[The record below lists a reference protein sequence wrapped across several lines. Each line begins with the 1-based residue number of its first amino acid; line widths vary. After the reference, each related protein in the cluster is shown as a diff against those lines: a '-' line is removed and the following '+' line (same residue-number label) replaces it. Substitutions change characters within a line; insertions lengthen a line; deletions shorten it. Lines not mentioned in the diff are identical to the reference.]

1 MVDNVGFSFHTP
13 KGGKGS
19 RSREQGPSF
28 KLIAAR
34 RYAGLVVVITA
45 AVPLTIKG
53 YGFDVMIDP
62 QLAIYP
68 SLMRRVLGFLFTG
81 INQIT

>member
-34 RYAGLVVVITA
+34 RYAGLVVVY
-45 AVPLTIKG
+45 
-53 YGFDVMIDP
+53 YGGGAPHDQRLRI
-62 QLAIYP
+62 
-68 SLMRRVLGFLFTG
+68 
-81 INQIT
+81 